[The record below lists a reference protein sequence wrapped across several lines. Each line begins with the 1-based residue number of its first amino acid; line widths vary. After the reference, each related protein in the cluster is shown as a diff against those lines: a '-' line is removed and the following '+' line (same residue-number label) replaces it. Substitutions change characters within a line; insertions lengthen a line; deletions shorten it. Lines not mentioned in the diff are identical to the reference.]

1 VSMRFGQPARAGGMR
16 FYHGVIFSRPP
27 SLREVLIF
35 RLTLT
40 VREALVGET
49 DLPLSVRSQAHS
61 YLPARV
67 IGKFAEINALSLSLS
82 LLFFLQIMRRKREE
96 GGEIDRVRTRSIL
109 SSLSKARREFVLS
122 LRFGDHLFNAGE

>member
-1 VSMRFGQPARAGGMR
+1 MR

-27 SLREVLIF
+27 LREVLIF

-82 LLFFLQIMRRKREE
+82 LCFFFTNYEEKERKGRRDRSSKNSFHSVVHFQRHEENLFCR
-96 GGEIDRVRTRSIL
+96 
-109 SSLSKARREFVLS
+109 
-122 LRFGDHLFNAGE
+122 